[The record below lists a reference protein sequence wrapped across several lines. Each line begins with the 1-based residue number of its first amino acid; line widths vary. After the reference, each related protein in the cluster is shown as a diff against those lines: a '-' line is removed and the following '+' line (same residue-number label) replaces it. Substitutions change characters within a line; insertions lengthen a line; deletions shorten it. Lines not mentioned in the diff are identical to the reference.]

1 MAENPKPTNVLLK
14 SPSPVYARISVYD
27 GRQFSM
33 EITGLPPNFPILF
46 DTRKEQ
52 LVITSNGYE
61 LTFMREDRTWPNT
74 D

>member
-1 MAENPKPTNVLLK
+1 MAENPKPTNVILK
-14 SPSPVYARISVYD
+14 SPSPVYARLSVYD

-33 EITGLPPNFPILF
+33 EIANLPPILF

-61 LTFMREDRTWPNT
+61 LTFTREDRTWPNT